1 MDDMIMEKIDIKK
14 MDDNG
19 LRFSCGN
26 VFPHC
31 RFSLLGG
38 VVVLIA
44 EHVLFPCC
52 SFTVESRILCWAVF
66 FVFFVWLLKFV
77 L

>member
-1 MDDMIMEKIDIKK
+1 MMKIDNKK

-26 VFPHC
+26 VFPHWGEWL
-31 RFSLLGG
+31 FLLQNMFYF
-38 VVVLIA
+38 L
-44 EHVLFPCC
+44 
-52 SFTVESRILCWAVF
+52 FTVESRILCWAVF
-66 FVFFVWLLKFV
+66 FVWLLKFV